1 MCLWEFLVIRLSH
14 VTCTLSGVLFCFI
27 FKKELTDCYVFISFN
42 GTIDVTGIVRQ
53 MAGLIFIS

>member
-1 MCLWEFLVIRLSH
+1 